1 MRIEIPAPISGFNLK
16 IFYIN
21 PQEIN
26 GKFFWENKE
35 MLEFGNCLEIYQIIP
50 VMFNIEEI
58 VILRLMLQNC
68 GYIFQKKSLAINLK
82 CLLHFGNS

>member
-1 MRIEIPAPISGFNLK
+1 
-16 IFYIN
+16 
-21 PQEIN
+21 
-26 GKFFWENKE
+26 
-35 MLEFGNCLEIYQIIP
+35 MLEFGNCLEIYQIIA